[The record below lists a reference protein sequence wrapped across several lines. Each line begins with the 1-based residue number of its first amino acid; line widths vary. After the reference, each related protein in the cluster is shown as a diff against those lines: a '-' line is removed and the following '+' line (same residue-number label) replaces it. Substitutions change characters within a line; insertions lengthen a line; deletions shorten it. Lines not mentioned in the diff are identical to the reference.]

1 MGKTGEMDL
10 SALLGQMG
18 NQQGA
23 MGGGGGGNGILVEVR
38 AGLMTRTGT
47 TVTSDKR
54 KGFARLF
61 KGPDQILHFGWK
73 ERKKSELELDL
84 MLFPGDAEVFMLP
97 QPPATGRCFALRF
110 KTSSGIHFF
119 WLQDPKA
126 EKDEQLMK
134 DMNKA
139 LGNEVAEESSSEAV
153 DTPMTGS
160 DTVPAGDVD
169 GGFRDPCC
177 SATSCHPRRPTQG
190 SCSSSRG

>member
-1 MGKTGEMDL
+1 M
-10 SALLGQMG
+10 A
-18 NQQGA
+18 GA
-23 MGGGGGGNGILVEVR
+23 GNGTLCEVR
-38 AGLMTRTGT
+38 AGLMTRSGT

-54 KGFARLF
+54 KGMVRLY
-61 KGPDQILHFGWK
+61 KGPDQILHFAWK
-73 ERKKSELELDL
+73 QRTKSELELDL

-160 DTVPAGDVD
+160 DTVPAGDD
-169 GGFRDPCC
+169 EEEAALMAALAMSMEGSETPAAAQPA
-177 SATSCHPRRPTQG
+177 ATPTPHPRLLQQQP
-190 SCSSSRG
+190 

>member
-1 MGKTGEMDL
+1 MGKGTGARMDL

-18 NQQGA
+18 NQQGG
-23 MGGGGGGNGILVEVR
+23 MGGGGGSGGSNILVEVR

-126 EKDEQLMK
+126 DKDAELMK
-134 DMNKA
+134 DMNVH
-139 LGNEVAEESSSEAV
+139 LGSADANASAE
-153 DTPMTGS
+153 
-160 DTVPAGDVD
+160 PAAAA
-169 GGFRDPCC
+169 
-177 SATSCHPRRPTQG
+177 AT
-190 SCSSSRG
+190 